1 MVTAPVFFFLNMKQS
16 MGSGPQERGQQAA
29 AYNAGNV
36 ITGMDELPWES
47 AEDDAQ
53 GPSSGGR

>member
-1 MVTAPVFFFLNMKQS
+1 MKQS

-36 ITGMDELPWES
+36 ITGLDELPWES